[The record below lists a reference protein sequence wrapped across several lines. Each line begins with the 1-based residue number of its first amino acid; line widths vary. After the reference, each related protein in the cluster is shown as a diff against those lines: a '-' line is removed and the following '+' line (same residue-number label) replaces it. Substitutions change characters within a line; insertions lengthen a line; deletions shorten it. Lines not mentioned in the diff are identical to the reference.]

1 MINETMKYIFT
12 TLAVG
17 DSYLKNA
24 SECYTKYIEKCSADF
39 NITTNEIYEVGPK
52 VNLDIFKLD
61 RYDDGGAGFS
71 FFLNLKVLSL
81 KYCLDKGYDYI
92 IYNDADW
99 RMINSFSE
107 DKIFNM
113 FNYMEKN
120 ELDFLFERPAKIGD
134 HKKNMSNCFFDRKI
148 IDFHVFEHTK
158 WDNAHVVNEQFMVF
172 RNNWKFRYFV
182 RRWEEFLWYSIRNNI
197 RNYPDGFDI
206 GVSALDAEMKW
217 DWGSFGGLIPNCFE
231 FHDKEGNLYTRF

>member
-1 MINETMKYIFT
+1 MKYIFT

-24 SECYTKYIEKCSADF
+24 SECYTKYSEKCSADF
-39 NITTNEIYEVGPK
+39 NITTNENCEVGPK
-52 VNLDIFKLD
+52 VNLNLFKLD
-61 RYDDGGAGFS
+61 RYEDGNPGFS
-71 FFLNLKVLSL
+71 FYLNLKVLSL

-99 RMINSFSE
+99 RMTDNFSE
-107 DKIFNM
+107 DKLLNLFNH
-113 FNYMEKN
+113 MEMN
-120 ELDFLFERPAKIGD
+120 DLDFLFERPALIGG
-134 HKKNMSNCFFDRKI
+134 HKRDMSNCFFDRKLY
-148 IDFHVFEHTK
+148 DYHVFEHTK

-182 RRWEEFLWYSIRNNI
+182 RRWEEFLWYSIHNNI

-206 GVSALDAEMKW
+206 GVSA
-217 DWGSFGGLIPNCFE
+217 
-231 FHDKEGNLYTRF
+231 

>member
-1 MINETMKYIFT
+1 MKYIFT

-17 DSYLKNA
+17 DSYVKNA
-24 SECYTKYIEKCSADF
+24 SECYTTYSEKCSADF
-39 NITTNEIYEVGPK
+39 NITTNEHCEVGPK

-61 RYDDGGAGFS
+61 RYEDGNPGFS
-71 FFLNLKVLSL
+71 FYLNLKVLSL

-99 RMINSFSE
+99 RMTNNFSE
-107 DKIFNM
+107 DKLMRLFSH
-113 FNYMEKN
+113 MEN
-120 ELDFLFERPAKIGD
+120 NNLDFLFERPALIGD
-134 HKKNMSNCFFDRKI
+134 HKKDMSQCFFDRKLY
-148 IDFHVFEHTK
+148 DYNVFEHTK

-182 RRWEEFLWYSIRNNI
+182 RRWEEFLWYSIHNNI

-217 DWGSFGGLIPNCFE
+217 DWNSFRGFLPNCFE
-231 FHDKEGNLYTRF
+231 FHDKIGNLHTRF

>member
-1 MINETMKYIFT
+1 MKYIFT

-24 SECYTKYIEKCSADF
+24 SECYTKYSKLCSADF
-39 NITTNEIYEVGPK
+39 NITTNENYEVGPK
-52 VNLDIFKLD
+52 VNLDLFKLD
-61 RYDDGGAGFS
+61 KYDDGNPGFS

-99 RMINSFSE
+99 RMTENFSE
-107 DKIFNM
+107 DKLFNL
-113 FNYMEKN
+113 FNHMEN
-120 ELDFLFERPAKIGD
+120 NNLDFLFERPAKIGD
-134 HKKNMSNCFFDRKI
+134 HKKDMSGCFFDRKMY
-148 IDFHVFEHTK
+148 DYHVFEHTK
-158 WDNAHVVNEQFMVF
+158 WDEAHVVNEQFMVF

-182 RRWEEFLWYSIRNNI
+182 RRWEEFLWYSIHNNI

-206 GVSALDAEMKW
+206 GVSALESEMKW
-217 DWGSFGGLIPNCFE
+217 DWNSFRAFLPSCFE
-231 FHDKEGNLYTRF
+231 FRDKTENLHIKF

>member
-1 MINETMKYIFT
+1 MKYIFT

-24 SECYTKYIEKCSADF
+24 SECYTKYSEKCSADF
-39 NITTNEIYEVGPK
+39 NITTNEISEVGPK
-52 VNLDIFKLD
+52 VNLNLFKLD
-61 RYDDGGAGFS
+61 SYEDGNPGFS
-71 FFLNLKVLSL
+71 FYLNLKVLSL

-99 RMINSFSE
+99 RMTDNFSE
-107 DKIFNM
+107 DKLLNLFNH
-113 FNYMEKN
+113 METN
-120 ELDFLFERPAKIGD
+120 DLDFLFERPALIGG
-134 HKKNMSNCFFDRKI
+134 HKRDMSNCFFDRKLY
-148 IDFHVFEHTK
+148 DYHVFEHTK

-182 RRWEEFLWYSIRNNI
+182 RRWEEFLWYSIHNNI

-206 GVSALDAEMKW
+206 GVSALEAEMKW
-217 DWGSFGGLIPNCFE
+217 DYNSFGGFLPGCFE
-231 FHDKEGNLYTRF
+231 FHDKVGNLHTRF